1 MNRELRKVRKWLD
14 SNHLALNIDK
24 TNFVI
29 FYSPQKKVD
38 PVILKIGKKK
48 IRNENCVKFLGVLL
62 DCPGNTTW
70 LNYQRSLLGQLK
82 FFKK

>member
-14 SNHLALNIDK
+14 VNHLARNIDK

-29 FYSPQKKVD
+29 FHSPQKITLD

-48 IRNENCVKFLGVLL
+48 FVMKIVSNFWVFCLTQV
-62 DCPGNTTW
+62 CPGNTT
-70 LNYQRSLLGQLK
+70 
-82 FFKK
+82 